1 MIEIDEEDFQLQFP
15 KYSNFLSGLK
25 SDDQF
30 PKLHLSAKLGKLSG
44 SVCTYERV
52 NAKYVGRHVWV
63 SYACRK
69 CRITTGAG

>member
-44 SVCTYERV
+44 SVCTYE
-52 NAKYVGRHVWV
+52 G
-63 SYACRK
+63 SMQM
-69 CRITTGAG
+69 TGLCKSHIVTC